1 MRYAFF
7 GDIHGNLEALTEV
20 LAAVDAVGVDELFC
34 MGDIVG
40 YGANPEECLQII
52 RDRGVRTV
60 AGNHDHAAIGR
71 LDISYFNQFAR
82 KAAIWTQQRLSDEA
96 KAWIYELP
104 LLIETERFTL
114 VHGSLHAPELF
125 NYVQTM
131 RDAEYNF
138 DACKTPLLF
147 LGHSHQPLAFFN
159 TQPMTYTLDEEIP
172 VDTPVKMIVNVGSV
186 GQPRDED
193 PRSCFAVY
201 DSEEALVTLH
211 RVAYDIETVVEK
223 ILRADLPEPLALRLR
238 LGK

>member
-20 LAAVDAVGVDELFC
+20 LAAVDGADIDEIYC

-40 YGANPEECLQII
+40 YGANPEECLDLI
-52 RDRGVRTV
+52 RTRNIRTV

-82 KAAIWTQQRLSDEA
+82 KAAIWTQQHLSDDA
-96 KAWIYELP
+96 KTWIYELP
-104 LLIETERFTL
+104 LLIQTERFTL
-114 VHGSLHAPELF
+114 VHGSLHAPDMF

-138 DACKTPLLF
+138 QACQTPLLF

-201 DSEEALVTLH
+201 DSDKALVTLH
-211 RVAYDIETVVEK
+211 RVEYDIETVAEK
-223 ILRADLPEPLALRLR
+223 ILAAGLPEPLALRLR